1 MIPTGAAAM
10 RAWKR
15 LDRETRRELLRS
27 RHAHADPAVAAV
39 AVGYA
44 RTRLGARGYLSAFLV
59 LVLVFVLLI
68 VMAVLVGLLGPVEY
82 LPDLGSVVAALVMLV
97 AVGWFLRLRFALT
110 RMENANAPVL
120 VPASRPAIHESSS
133 GEVVVTYDAPAL
145 IRLFGTLTLVLAG
158 CAGVGYL
165 LDIAFIYWLTGL
177 SAISMVVIL
186 VVTLSAKAPAA
197 VFDARGLHLPKLGFD
212 VAWSEITE
220 LRIMPQRG
228 LGAKHKLVAFMIAEP
243 EPVLARMRPRT
254 ARRLRTAVRFYGTPL
269 VLPEQA
275 MTHTA
280 QEMARAAEAYGNLPV
295 RDLTD

>member
-1 MIPTGAAAM
+1 MIPTGAAAL

-44 RTRLGARGYLSAFLV
+44 RAQQGVRGYLHVFLV
-59 LVLVFVLLI
+59 LLLVFVLVI
-68 VMAVLVGLLGPVEY
+68 VMIVLAGFLGLVEY
-82 LPDLGSVVAALVMLV
+82 LGVAPALAVVAMLV
-97 AVGWFLRLRFALT
+97 VIWRFLRLKFALV

-120 VPASRPAIHESSS
+120 VQASRRAIHESSP

-145 IRLFGTLTLVLAG
+145 IWLYARLTLVLAA

-165 LDIAFIYWLTGL
+165 LDVVFIYWLTGL
-177 SAISMVVIL
+177 LVICMVVIL
-186 VVTLSAKAPAA
+186 VVTLRAKAPAA
-197 VFDARGLHLPKLGFD
+197 VLDARGLHLPKLGFD

-220 LRIMPQRG
+220 LRIVPQRG

-254 ARRLRTAVRFYGTPL
+254 AKRLRTAVRYYGTPL

-280 QEMARAAEAYGNLPV
+280 PEVARAAEAYGNLPV
-295 RDLTD
+295 RDLTG